1 MGTSIKAAGAGGRKR
16 RTSRHT
22 PMHEINVTPFV
33 DVMLV
38 LLIVFM
44 VAAPL
49 MTGGVPLDLPQA
61 KSRQLDSQSKEPVV
75 VSIAKD
81 GRIYLGQQDTDTIRI
96 EELGPKLQAVMKAR
110 GSDAAG
116 EEAIFVRG
124 DRAVDY
130 GTVARVMSRIKEA
143 GFRKLSLVTETETG
157 G

>member
-1 MGTSIKAAGAGGRKR
+1 MGASIKAAGGGRKR
-16 RTSRHT
+16 RGGKRHA
-22 PMHEINVTPFV
+22 PMSEINVTPFV

-38 LLIVFM
+38 LLIIFM

-61 KSRQLDSQSKEPVV
+61 KGRQLDSQNKEPVV

-81 GRIYLGQQDTDTIRI
+81 GRIFLGQQDKDTIKI
-96 EELGPKLQAVMKAR
+96 DDLGPKLKAIMAAR
-110 GSDAAG
+110 GGDAAN

-124 DRAVDY
+124 DRTVDY
-130 GTVARVMSRIKEA
+130 GTVAKVMSRIKEA
-143 GFRKLSLVTETETG
+143 GFRKLSLVTETESG